1 MGNYARVPATRDDPI
16 ACPPVIDGHVAPGFE
31 EVSTEFRANFV
42 DRGELGAAVAAY
54 VAGERVVDLWGGYR
68 DARRQDRWEEDTLVL
83 VYSTSKGMAAIAVA
97 LAHSRGLIDY
107 DSTVASYWPEFAQSG
122 KAEITVRQ
130 LLSHQA
136 GLSGLDVPLDA
147 HKLADLDG
155 VARAL
160 ARQRPAWKPG
170 TRQGYHA
177 LTIGW
182 YEGELIR
189 RVDPSHRSLGRFFA
203 EEVAA
208 PLGLEFYI
216 GLPPDVAPERV
227 ASITAGSI
235 PSLLAHVRTMP
246 PGMMASFLRP
256 RSYTARAFGNPRM
269 RSPADLDKPAY
280 RAVEIPAGGGIGQ
293 VRSIARA
300 YADLAAGGPEL
311 GLSERTFE
319 ELTAPP
325 RPPSG
330 NPRDLVLWVPAAYS
344 LGFVRPTGDF
354 LFGRGQRSL
363 GHPGAGG
370 SFGFADPDA
379 EVGFAYAPNRLGHH
393 LRDDPREKA
402 LRDALY
408 RCLDRAPVAVA
419 TRR

>member
-1 MGNYARVPATRDDPI
+1 
-16 ACPPVIDGHVAPGFE
+16 
-31 EVSTEFRANFV
+31 
-42 DRGELGAAVAAY
+42 
-54 VAGERVVDLWGGYR
+54 
-68 DARRQDRWEEDTLVL
+68 
-83 VYSTSKGMAAIAVA
+83 MAAIAVA
-97 LAHSRGLIDY
+97 LAASRGLLDY
-107 DSTVASYWPEFAQSG
+107 DAPVCSYWPEFAQNG
-122 KAEITVRQ
+122 KGEVTVRQ

-136 GLSGLDVPLDA
+136 GLSGLDAPLSA
-147 HKLADLDG
+147 RKLADLDWM
-155 VARAL
+155 ATAL
-160 ARQRPAWKPG
+160 AAQKPAWKPG

-182 YEGELIR
+182 YESQLIR
-189 RVDPSHRSLGRFFA
+189 RVDPSGRSLGRFFA
-203 EEVAA
+203 DEVAA
-208 PLGLEFYI
+208 PLGLEFYF
-216 GLPPDVAPERV
+216 GLPESVSPDRV
-227 ASITAGSI
+227 ARIKGASI
-235 PSLLAHVRTMP
+235 PSMLAHVRTMP
-246 PGMMASFLRP
+246 AGMMASFLRP
-256 RSYTARAFGNPRM
+256 GSHTARAFMNPRM
-269 RSPADLDKPAY
+269 RGPADLDRPEY

-300 YADLAAGGPEL
+300 YSDLAAGGASL
-311 GLSERTFE
+311 GLSAEVFE

-354 LFGRGQRSL
+354 LFGRGLRSL

-379 EVGFAYAPNRLGHH
+379 DVGFAYAPNRLGHH

-408 RCLDRAPVAVA
+408 RCLDRRPAAVA
-419 TRR
+419 SAP

>member
-1 MGNYARVPATRDDPI
+1 MET
-16 ACPPVIDGHVAPGFE
+16 VISGTVAPGFE
-31 EVSTEFRANFV
+31 EVRDEFRRNFV
-42 DRGELGAAVAAY
+42 DRRELGAAVAAY
-54 VAGERVVDLWGGYR
+54 VRGEKVVDLWGGYR

-83 VYSTSKGMAAIAVA
+83 VYSSSKGMSAIAVA

-107 DSTVASYWPEFAQSG
+107 DEPVASYWPEFAQNG
-122 KAEITVRQ
+122 KGSITVRQ
-130 LLSHQA
+130 LLAHQA
-136 GLSGLDVPLDA
+136 GLSGLDAKLSA
-147 HKLADLDG
+147 RKLADLDG
-155 VARAL
+155 VAEVL
-160 ARQRPAWKPG
+160 AAQKPGWTPG

-182 YEGELIR
+182 YESELIR
-189 RVDPSHRSLGRFFA
+189 RVDPLGRSLGRFFA
-203 EEVAA
+203 DEVAT

-216 GLPPDVAPERV
+216 GLPDDVPASRV
-227 ASITAGSI
+227 ASIKGASI
-235 PSLLAHVRTMP
+235 PSMLAHVRTMP
-246 PGMMASFLRP
+246 ALMMASFLR
-256 RSYTARAFGNPRM
+256 RDSHTARAFMNPPM
-269 RSPADLDKPAY
+269 RGPADLDRPEF

-300 YADLAAGGPEL
+300 YADVAAGGPEL
-311 GLSERTFE
+311 GLSAETFE
-319 ELTAPP
+319 QLTAPP

-330 NPRDLVLWVPAAYS
+330 PQRDLVLWVPAAYS

-354 LFGRGQRSL
+354 LFGRGDRSF

-408 RCLDRAPVAVA
+408 RCLDRAPERSFAA
-419 TRR
+419 